1 MPKLNTRL
9 PKLCRDRKLAI
20 SWHNGKRIYHG
31 LWGSPEADKSYKRFI
46 AALLEN
52 PSLPLRIGKESS
64 DVLVSEL
71 ADAFLET
78 HESRMNKTDYG
89 HFKRAFGYLV
99 EVYGELAVNEF
110 SPKKLKVCRSQMV
123 KAGTLC
129 RKTVNR
135 YTWHITRLFVWG
147 AGEELVNANVGL
159 GLRAV
164 KALREGEEGTFDH
177 PDREAVPFETVEATL
192 PFLLPVYQA
201 VFRILKMTGARPS
214 EICRLRVGDINRTDA
229 EHWTFSPVSHKT
241 ARHNK
246 RRVIV
251 FGAAEQAVLLPYLD
265 KESDRAVFSPKD
277 AVRERKERDRV
288 ARVTPFTPSQ
298 RERDKQRAKYPKVEN
313 HEHFDTTTLGCALQS
328 AINEAN
334 RHQPKVQEIPHWTLY
349 QLRHAA
355 ITELVI
361 LLGEEK
367 AAMMTGTSVE
377 MVRRIYDHSHR
388 KRVADLKRQAEQAKN
403 DALDTVPYCPAEK
416 TERRRA

>member
-1 MPKLNTRL
+1 M
-9 PKLCRDRKLAI
+9 
-20 SWHNGKRIYHG
+20 
-31 LWGSPEADKSYKRFI
+31 
-46 AALLEN
+46 
-52 PSLPLRIGKESS
+52 GKESS

-78 HESRMNKTDYG
+78 HEPRMNKTDYG
-89 HFKRAFGYLV
+89 HFKRAFVYLV
-99 EVYGELAVNEF
+99 EVYGELAAGDF

-135 YTWHITRLFVWG
+135 YTWHIARLFVWG

-177 PDREAVPFETVEATL
+177 TDREAVPFEVVEATL
-192 PFLLPVYQA
+192 PSLLPVYQSL
-201 VFRILKMTGARPS
+201 FRILKMTGARPS
-214 EICRLRVGDINRTDA
+214 EICRMRVGDINRTDA
-229 EHWTFSPVSHKT
+229 EHWTFSPVNHKT

-251 FGAAEQAVLLPYLD
+251 FGVAEQAVLLPYLD
-265 KESDRAVFSPKD
+265 KEPDRAVFSPKD
-277 AVRERKERDRV
+277 AVRERKERDRA
-288 ARVTPFTPSQ
+288 ARVTPLTPSQ
-298 RERDKQRAKYPKVEN
+298 KERDKHRAKHPKVEN
-313 HEHFDTTTLGCALQS
+313 HEHFDTTTVGCALQE
-328 AINEAN
+328 AIKEAN
-334 RHQPKVQEIPHWTLY
+334 RHQPKNQQIPHWTLY

-367 AAMMTGTSVE
+367 AAIMTGTSIE

-403 DALDTVPYCPAEK
+403 TAPDTLPYCPAADE
-416 TERRRA
+416 ERRTA